1 MTRWTRSS
9 SVVALAA
16 VVLAGPACAQTPVA
30 GPGEAAATIGG
41 RTVTVAEL
49 DRKWQELDAASYMK
63 SAQERYDIRRRV
75 IDVMIGEHLLGEEA
89 KARGMTT
96 EELLAAEVP
105 GRVQPVSEADLE
117 TAYNQMRSQLNGAPL
132 DEVRLPLT
140 QFLMQQRRTQAR
152 EAFVAELRAKAA
164 GIEVLLAP
172 PRYTVASAAHDPVRG
187 PASAPVEI
195 VEFSDF
201 QCPFCARV
209 VPTLARLRDT
219 FGDQIKIVFRD
230 FPLTSIHPEAFQAAE
245 AADCAREQDRFWEY
259 HDRLFANQRALATA
273 DLKRHAAELG
283 LDPATFDACLD
294 EGRSRARVDEDL
306 QAGQALGVSSTPA
319 VFING
324 RHVAGAQPYEVF
336 DAIIRE
342 ELARKK

>member
-1 MTRWTRSS
+1 MTRWTQTSS
-9 SVVALAA
+9 IVALAA
-16 VVLAGPACAQTPVA
+16 VVLAGPACAQTPQA
-30 GPGEAAATIGG
+30 GSNEAAATIGG

-89 KARGMTT
+89 TARGMTT
-96 EELLAAEVP
+96 EELLAAELP

-117 TAYNQMRSQLNGAPL
+117 TAYDRMRSQMNGAPL
-132 DEVRLPLT
+132 DQVRLPLT
-140 QFLMQQRRTQAR
+140 QFLTQQRRDQAR
-152 EAFVAELRAKAA
+152 EAFVAELRAKAG
-164 GIEVLLAP
+164 GIEVLLDP
-172 PRYTVASAAHDPVRG
+172 PRYRVESAAHDPVRG
-187 PASAPVEI
+187 PANAPVEI

-245 AADCAREQDRFWEY
+245 AAECAREQGRFWEY
-259 HDRLFANQRALATA
+259 HDRLFDNQRALATA
-273 DLKRHAAELG
+273 DLKRHAGELG
-283 LDPATFDACLD
+283 LDTAAFGACLD
-294 EGRSRARVDEDL
+294 GGQTRARVDEDL
-306 QAGQALGVSSTPA
+306 QAGQALGISATPA
-319 VFING
+319 FFING
-324 RHVAGAQPYEVF
+324 RFVSGAQPYELF
-336 DAIIRE
+336 EAIIKD
-342 ELARKK
+342 ELARRR